1 MQDKD
6 RSQEKL
12 FSFFD
17 TRDSL
22 SGNDDASSTTTEPEF
37 VFGDIPSEADSGK
50 VNSSSS
56 SSKEFRSDIIEQI
69 IQICISYSLISSLFN
84 YTVRCDELL
93 SHLSLEFKN
102 QSKDDLNQQEQS
114 SNDYAQTANNIF
126 DLCVHNLYCKALY
139 KFQKFAEK
147 CKLIFIRESNKSML
161 EDFQRL
167 TFFINNFKNLFM
179 SIFPKKGT
187 MVQTSTNQ
195 TDNNEH
201 VLPELNLIGAD
212 VAYYLNESAF
222 SYEPTYEFRKDN
234 LNFESLHQTYMQ
246 YMNKYQNGNLEIT
259 KETLDEIRSL
269 KYFLQVSCVMN
280 MYKFLLCVQNLN
292 FEEYMN
298 GKGVDV
304 LQNAFDRIE
313 FHNLVNEKAEE
324 NEQDDVD
331 EDDFGILVV

>member
-6 RSQEKL
+6 TTQEKL

-17 TRDSL
+17 TRDSF
-22 SGNDDASSTTTEPEF
+22 SGNDDASTTTEPEF
-37 VFGDIPSEADSGK
+37 VFGDIPSEPDSDK
-50 VNSSSS
+50 ENSGSS
-56 SSKEFRSDIIEQI
+56 SSKEFRSDLLEQI

-84 YTVRCDELL
+84 YTVRCDGLL

-102 QSKDDLNQQEQS
+102 QNKENINQQEQN

-126 DLCVHNLYCKALY
+126 DLCVHNLYCKALQ

-187 MVQTSTNQ
+187 MVQTNTNQ
-195 TDNNEH
+195 RENNEH

-234 LNFESLHQTYMQ
+234 LDFDSLHQTYMK

-292 FEEYMN
+292 FEEYMD

-313 FHNLVNEKAEE
+313 FHNLANEKAEE

-331 EDDFGILVV
+331 EDDFGILVM